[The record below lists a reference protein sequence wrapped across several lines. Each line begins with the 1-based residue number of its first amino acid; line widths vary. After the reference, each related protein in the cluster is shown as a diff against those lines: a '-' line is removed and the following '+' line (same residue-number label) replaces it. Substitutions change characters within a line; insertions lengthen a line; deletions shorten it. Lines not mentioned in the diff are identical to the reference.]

1 MFSRRVRSKDLVVLK
16 CCWWASRR
24 ANSSDCFHATVPLC
38 RRRLMNLI
46 GLFITLL
53 KAACTHC
60 QVPSSQSPVL
70 HFKQWRC
77 RYPSS
82 IICGCAPIFRP
93 RLMVLSD
100 TMWQRQH
107 CAPPTGLNSGERT
120 ADHTDGIG
128 RRAHK
133 ENEITRVR
141 KSCKNSQVQTL
152 ITGLSMKNH
161 LNSAENRSPP
171 ERKVTEM
178 TTPREWNEK
187 KKVAARNK
195 S

>member
-1 MFSRRVRSKDLVVLK
+1 MFSRRVRSKDLVVLR
-16 CCWWASRR
+16 CCCESVWASRR

-82 IICGCAPIFRP
+82 IICGCAPIFKTYGPFRHNVATAALCTTNRFKQWWTHRGSHWWYRP
-93 RLMVLSD
+93 TCPQGKWNHKSEKEL
-100 TMWQRQH
+100 QKQ
-107 CAPPTGLNSGERT
+107 SG
-120 ADHTDGIG
+120 ADS
-128 RRAHK
+128 
-133 ENEITRVR
+133 NNW
-141 KSCKNSQVQTL
+141 S
-152 ITGLSMKNH
+152 
-161 LNSAENRSPP
+161 
-171 ERKVTEM
+171 
-178 TTPREWNEK
+178 
-187 KKVAARNK
+187 
-195 S
+195 